1 MNNRTRP
8 VTPPARIVVVGIGN
22 FLLGDDGLGVHALW
36 KLRETLPDPRI
47 EYLDGGTVGLGL
59 LPYLEEATHV
69 LFLDAI
75 DAPEGLR
82 AGDGLIELPLEGAA
96 ADLGLRVSP
105 HDAGL
110 PDLIGTLRLRR
121 GDRPLTLRLLGAPP
135 SELGVS
141 TELSESAERALV
153 RVVGQAVTLL
163 RKWLD
168 QNLGKAA

>member
-1 MNNRTRP
+1 MNDRTRALS
-8 VTPPARIVVVGIGN
+8 PPARIVVVGIGN
-22 FLLGDDGLGVHALW
+22 LLLGDDGLGVHALW

-59 LPYLEEATHV
+59 LPYLEDATHV
-69 LFLDAI
+69 LFLDAV
-75 DAPEGLR
+75 DTPDGLR
-82 AGDGLIELPLEGAA
+82 VGEGMVDLPLAGAP

-110 PDLIGTLRLRR
+110 PELVATLRLRR
-121 GDRPLTLRLLGAPP
+121 GSRPLTLRLLGAPP

-141 TELSESAERALV
+141 TELSEPAERALV

-163 RKWLD
+163 RGWLD
-168 QNLGKAA
+168 QDLGEAA